1 MDFNPDLLIILV
13 IIYRY
18 FKKIYWFILLS
29 GSRFMQDWTSVN
41 WFMSWMRENNSVFL
55 IWIIFEDHWAWFLQF
70 IFISNL
76 INISISSLPVNIQ
89 PTVKTFVVWKL
100 LWNNVLGSFFFSTL

>member
-41 WFMSWMRENNSVFL
+41 WFMS
-55 IWIIFEDHWAWFLQF
+55 
-70 IFISNL
+70 
-76 INISISSLPVNIQ
+76 
-89 PTVKTFVVWKL
+89 
-100 LWNNVLGSFFFSTL
+100 